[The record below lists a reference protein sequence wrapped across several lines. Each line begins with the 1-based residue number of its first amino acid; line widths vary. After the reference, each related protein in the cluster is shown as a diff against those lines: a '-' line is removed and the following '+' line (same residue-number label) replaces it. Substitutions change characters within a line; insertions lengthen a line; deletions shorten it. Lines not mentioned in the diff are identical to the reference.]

1 MASSVVQ
8 MASPVV
14 PMASPVQVAS
24 PVVQMASPVVQ
35 VASPVVQV
43 ASPVVQMAS
52 NNCIFFNDEIMHFL
66 HPFANNNVAGRSVPG
81 YIGMFSC
88 GSTTRLC
95 LD

>member
-35 VASPVVQV
+35 VASPVVQ
-43 ASPVVQMAS
+43 MAS
-52 NNCIFFNDEIMHFL
+52 NNCIFLTTKLCIFFTLSRTIML
-66 HPFANNNVAGRSVPG
+66 LVEVCRD
-81 YIGMFSC
+81 I
-88 GSTTRLC
+88 
-95 LD
+95 

>member
-35 VASPVVQV
+35 VASPVVQ
-43 ASPVVQMAS
+43 MAS

-66 HPFANNNVAGRSVPG
+66 HPFAYNNVAGRSVPG

-88 GSTTRLC
+88 VSTTRLC

>member
-24 PVVQMASPVVQ
+24 PVVQM
-35 VASPVVQV
+35 ASPVVQV